1 MIVTNILWFVINYIQ
16 FYMISDPNLDK
27 KKKENRL
34 FYREKKKLD

>member
-27 KKKENRL
+27 
-34 FYREKKKLD
+34 EKGK